1 MVISKKMDVDVD
13 KFVGF
18 DIVKMRNFFLMV
30 FVFLINFK
38 VGLFVKGEIEE
49 GWVY

>member
-1 MVISKKMDVDVD
+1 MDADAD

-18 DIVKMRNFFLMV
+18 DIVKMRNSLLMA

-38 VGLFVKGEIEE
+38 VGSSVKGEIEE